1 MGQDNCHNAIRFKM
15 EQVVEQECVICFT
28 LRSHAIIG
36 ITRIMLLVL
45 SRLPMLRIRRIRNY
59 SINVQRGINMLFI
72 KERPVLFECV
82 AITCHDIVR
91 KNTTHDQVHTGKVIS
106 VFFKLLGI
114 ILDIILAAHM
124 FCGAL
129 TNIDKQRTGT
139 TRRVVNLNLVTI
151 AKMISH
157 DLRHQQGNLVRRIE
171 LASLLTSI
179 CGKVTD
185 EIFINEAENVI
196 VFFAVH
202 RDILNQLK
210 QVADCL
216 GSCTRSIT
224 ELRKAGV

>member
-1 MGQDNCHNAIRFKM
+1 
-15 EQVVEQECVICFT
+15 
-28 LRSHAIIG
+28 
-36 ITRIMLLVL
+36 
-45 SRLPMLRIRRIRNY
+45 
-59 SINVQRGINMLFI
+59 MLFI
-72 KERPVLFECV
+72 KERPVLFERI
-82 AITCHDIVR
+82 AIARYDVVR

-124 FCGAL
+124 LCGAL
-129 TNIDKQRTGT
+129 TDVNKQGTGT
-139 TRRVVNLNLVTI
+139 ARRVVNLNLI
-151 AKMISH
+151 AITKMIRH
-157 DLRHQQGNLVRRIE
+157 NFRHQQRYLVRSIE
-171 LASLLTSI
+171 LTGLFTSI